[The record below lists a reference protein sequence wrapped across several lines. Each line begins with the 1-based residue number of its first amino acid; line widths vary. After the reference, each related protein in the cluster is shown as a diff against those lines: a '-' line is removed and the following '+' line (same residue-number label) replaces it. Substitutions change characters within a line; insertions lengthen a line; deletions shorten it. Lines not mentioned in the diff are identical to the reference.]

1 MEGNESNC
9 LMCENGN
16 RIHKENKYSGNF
28 GNEEF
33 KISIQVINE
42 IKLGSF
48 SKSKRT
54 ITPIPN

>member
-1 MEGNESNC
+1 MKGNESNC
-9 LMCENGN
+9 LMYENGN
-16 RIHKENKYSGNF
+16 RIHKQKKYSGNF

-33 KISIQVINE
+33 KISIQEINE

-48 SKSKRT
+48 RKSKRT